1 MEFWDYLNE
10 TLRPHQTE
18 NALVLDMFAGAGG
31 LSLGFEAAGFKTIGY
46 EMDKAACE
54 TYNKNLKSCH
64 EVKLYSGF
72 AYPPADIVI
81 GGPPCQPFSVWGY
94 QKGAAD
100 GRNGFPVFVDAIRQL
115 QPSLFLFENV
125 RGLLYANKG
134 YFEIVIIEL
143 KKLGYSIEY
152 QLLNAVNYG
161 IPQNRER
168 LFAVGIHLDT
178 RHRGKFKFP
187 APHKK
192 RVTAGEAIGDSM
204 YTTPPESKFLTP
216 AMDAY
221 VAVYE
226 KASCC
231 VKPRDLYP
239 DKPARTLT
247 CRNLAG
253 ATSDMQRVRLPD
265 GRRRRLLH
273 REAARLQSF
282 PDWYKFCGNETQQF
296 NQIGNAVPPLLAY
309 QIALSV
315 KEYMKNGA
323 LYESHDILENAF
335 MPEPDM
341 EECPLFQL

>member
-1 MEFWDYLNE
+1 
-10 TLRPHQTE
+10 
-18 NALVLDMFAGAGG
+18 

-54 TYNKNLKSCH
+54 TYHKNLSGICR
-64 EVKLYSGF
+64 EVKLSPGF
-72 AYPPADIVI
+72 EYPQADIVI

-125 RGLLYANKG
+125 RGLLYANKE
-134 YFEIVIIEL
+134 YFEIVITEL
-143 KKLGYSIEY
+143 KKLGYSIKY
-152 QLLNAVNYG
+152 KLLNAADYG
-161 IPQNRER
+161 VPQNRER
-168 LFAVGIHLDT
+168 LFAVGIRLDA
-178 RHRGKFKFP
+178 RHRGAFRFP
-187 APHKK
+187 LPQKR
-192 RVTAGEAIGDSM
+192 RVTAGEAIGDM
-204 YTTPPESKFLTP
+204 IDTVPPESKFLTP

-253 ATSDMQRVRLPD
+253 ATSDMQRIRLAD

-282 PDWYKFCGNETQQF
+282 PDWFLFCGNETQQF

-309 QIALSV
+309 NIALSI
-315 KEYMKNGA
+315 KEYMHNGA
-323 LYESHDILENAF
+323 LCETDDILEEQYNI
-335 MPEPDM
+335 EM
-341 EECPLFQL
+341 EDCPLFQL